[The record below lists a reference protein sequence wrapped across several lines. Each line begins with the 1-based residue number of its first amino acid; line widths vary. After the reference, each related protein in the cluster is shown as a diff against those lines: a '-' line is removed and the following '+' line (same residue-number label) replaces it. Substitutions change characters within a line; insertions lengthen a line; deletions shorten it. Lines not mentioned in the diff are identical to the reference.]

1 MIKIENL
8 SKHYG
13 TKQVLK
19 NINFIFE
26 KGQVYGI
33 VGENGSGKTTLF
45 RCIAGLEKYDGK
57 ISSDLDK
64 LKKSLRIVVNSAFF
78 LFKNHWQRIHSATL

>member
-19 NINFIFE
+19 NINLIFE

-45 RCIAGLEKYDGK
+45 RCIAGLEKYDV
-57 ISSDLDK
+57 
-64 LKKSLRIVVNSAFF
+64 KKPM
-78 LFKNHWQRIHSATL
+78 